1 MLKKLCL
8 AGALLA
14 GGSGCGGALGGAG
27 CTDLYAFGLGVAVV
41 SASTGAAICDATVTI
56 SDGAYRETLMPVQG
70 VLPDGGLS
78 CAFEGAGERAGTY
91 TIDAKSGSSEK
102 TMEGIVVTRDACH
115 VMERSVT
122 IDL

>member
-1 MLKKLCL
+1 MLKTLCL

-14 GGSGCGGALGGAG
+14 VGSGCGALGGG
-27 CTDLYAFGLGVAVV
+27 SCTDLYAFGLSVTVV
-41 SASTGAAICDATVTI
+41 RASTVASDCAATETI
-56 SDGAYRETLMPVQG
+56 SDGAYRETLMPIQG
-70 VLPDGGLS
+70 MLPDGGLS

-102 TMEGIVVTRDACH
+102 TMEDIVVTRNACH
-115 VMERSVT
+115 VVERSVT